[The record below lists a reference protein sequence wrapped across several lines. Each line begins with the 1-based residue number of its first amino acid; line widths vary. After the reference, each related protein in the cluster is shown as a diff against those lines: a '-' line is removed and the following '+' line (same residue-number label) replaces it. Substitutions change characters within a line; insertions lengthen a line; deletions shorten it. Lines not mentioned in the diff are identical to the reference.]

1 MVGELE
7 TGDVGNE
14 VEVRGKEQAVE
25 VDRLLS
31 PCHTCDSAPWLL
43 LVVSL
48 LVAHFISTCRNL
60 LKRKLESDGFGN
72 S

>member
-31 PCHTCDSAPWLL
+31 PCHTCDSKSSL
-43 LVVSL
+43 L

-60 LKRKLESDGFGN
+60 LKRKLESYGFGN